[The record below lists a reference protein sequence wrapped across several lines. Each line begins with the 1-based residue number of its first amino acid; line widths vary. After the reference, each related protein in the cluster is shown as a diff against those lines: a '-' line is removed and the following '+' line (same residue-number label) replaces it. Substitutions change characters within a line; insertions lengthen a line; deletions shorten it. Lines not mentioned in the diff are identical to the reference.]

1 MIAAFFKLDHSP
13 AIVTPL
19 PTCPLR
25 CFEKP
30 VGLLIL
36 GTVLCAMPFTI
47 AKATDLRLT
56 TTALPILFAILS
68 VDISRLDPFA
78 TSSGRTIYTILGG
91 IFRKFCVP
99 ILLKFVI
106 K

>member
-13 AIVTPL
+13 AIVTSL
-19 PTCPLR
+19 PTCLFC

-36 GTVLCAMPFTI
+36 GTILCAMPFTI
-47 AKATDLRLT
+47 AKATDLCLT
-56 TTALPILFAILS
+56 TTALPILLAILL

-78 TSSGRTIYTILGG
+78 TSSSRTIYTVFGG
-91 IFRKFCVP
+91 IFRKFRVP
-99 ILLKFVI
+99 ILLKFMI